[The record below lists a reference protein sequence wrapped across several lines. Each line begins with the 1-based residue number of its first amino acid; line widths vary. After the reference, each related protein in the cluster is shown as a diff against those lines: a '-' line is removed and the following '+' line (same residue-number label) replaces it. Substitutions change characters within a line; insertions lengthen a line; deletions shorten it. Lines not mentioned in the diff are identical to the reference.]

1 MKARVWYN
9 RGMKN
14 DLLTREQLH
23 KEDQESL
30 VSRILSMQEEL
41 RDLRKLTELM
51 SEEIRGLRSARFGRS
66 SEKDLT
72 GDQLTFAEAFNEAE
86 KALEEPCE
94 EPQLEEVTYQRK
106 KWSGKREEDL
116 SGLPVKVVEHSLP
129 EETLNDLFPEGYDR
143 FPDEVHRTLCYH
155 PASFEVLEH
164 HVAVYHGKNG
174 LIRRAE
180 CPEELLKS
188 SIVTPSLAAGI
199 MNAKYV
205 NAIPLY
211 RLEQEFERQGIPIQ
225 RQNMANWMIRLA
237 ERYFSPLLT
246 RMKEQLFTHR
256 VIHADETPVK
266 VSKDG
271 RKAGANSYMWVYRSN
286 EKDACPILLYDYR
299 KTRGTEQLKDFL
311 SGYSGTIVSDGYVS
325 YHKMAADFPETIRVS
340 GCWAHARRKFAEII
354 KSASGS
360 ERKKPKYTLASY
372 AVSQIANIYHLD
384 SQLKD
389 VSSEE
394 RRKERNLTIRP
405 IAEALFAWAQTHR
418 PEVTKGSSIGKALD
432 YLLNQKAYLLAFLD
446 DPDIPLDNNCA
457 ERAIRPFVIGKKNWH
472 LIDTVYGAKASA
484 MIYSIAETAK
494 ANGLKPYEYF
504 KYLLEELP
512 GYLEGT
518 DIRALD
524 VLLPWTDEV
533 RKRCG
538 KEAAE

>member
-1 MKARVWYN
+1 MEKE
-9 RGMKN
+9 
-14 DLLTREQLH
+14 LLTREQLH
-23 KEDQESL
+23 HENLDDLISL
-30 VSRILSMQEEL
+30 ILSQQEEI
-41 RDLRKLTELM
+41 RELRKLTDLM

-72 GDQLTFAEAFNEAE
+72 GEQLSFAEAFNEAE

-94 EPQLEEVTYQRK
+94 EPQLEEVTYRRK
-106 KWSGKREEDL
+106 KRSGKRDEDL
-116 SGLPVKVVEHSLP
+116 SGLPVTVVEHHIP
-129 EETLNDLFPEGYDR
+129 EAELEELFPGGYER
-143 FPDEVHRTLCYH
+143 FPDEVHRTLSYH
-155 PASFEVLEH
+155 PATFEVLEH

-174 LIRRAE
+174 IIRRAE
-180 CPEELLKS
+180 CPEELLKG

-211 RLEQEFERQGIPIQ
+211 RLEKEFERQGIPIR
-225 RQNMANWMIRLA
+225 RQNMAHWMIRLS
-237 ERYFSPLLT
+237 ERYFSPFLD
-246 RMKEQLFTHR
+246 RMKAQLFTHA

-286 EKDACPILLYDYR
+286 EKDAHPVLLYDYR
-299 KTRGTEQLKDFL
+299 RTRGTDQLKDFL
-311 SGYSGTIVSDGYVS
+311 AGYTGTIVSDGYVS
-325 YHKMAADFPETIRVS
+325 YHKMATDFPERIRVS

-360 ERKKPKYTLASY
+360 DRKKPKYTLASY
-372 AVSQIANIYHLD
+372 AVGQIANIYHLD
-384 SQLKD
+384 NQLTN
-389 VSSEE
+389 VSPEE
-394 RRKERNLTIRP
+394 RKKERDLTIRP
-405 IAEALFAWAQTHR
+405 ITEALFAWAEAHR
-418 PEVTKGSSIGKALD
+418 PEVTKGSSIGKAFD
-432 YLLNQKAYLLAFLD
+432 YMLNQKAYLMAFLD

-472 LIDTVYGAKASA
+472 LIDTVYGAEASA
-484 MIYSIAETAK
+484 MIYSVAETAK

-518 DIRALD
+518 DVCALD
-524 VLLPWTDEV
+524 ELLPWTDNV
-533 RKRCG
+533 RTRCQSEPL
-538 KEAAE
+538 KESESEND